1 MRFLGASSALA
12 MLTVFLCPAVFA
24 ATVAPVQGKVSINR
38 GSGYEPM
45 SGPTQAKVGDTV
57 MASMGG
63 SARVVYNDRCSV
75 AVKPGRI
82 VTIAPEPPC
91 KKTASFD
98 PYGTRMNAGVYSGKA
113 FQEPPPRRNWLP
125 LVAVGGLAVV
135 AGLCIG
141 DVICDDG
148 PTSP

>member
-1 MRFLGASSALA
+1 MRRVGALA
-12 MLTVFLCPAVFA
+12 LAILTVFLCPAVYA
-24 ATVAPVQGKVSINR
+24 ATVASVQGKVSISR
-38 GSGYEPM
+38 GSGYEPV
-45 SGPTQAKVGDTV
+45 SGPTQVNVGDTV
-57 MASMGG
+57 LASPGG
-63 SARVVYNDRCSV
+63 SARVVYNDQCSV

-82 VTIAPEPPC
+82 VAIAPEPPC

-125 LVAVGGLAVV
+125 LVAIGGIAVV

-141 DVICDDG
+141 DVICDDD
-148 PTSP
+148 PSSP